1 MTARYQVL
9 QRGGVWDFQTRTTIP
24 PDRSNA
30 AWVEYQEWLTGGNT
44 PLPPDT
50 VGMDD
55 LATAKR
61 KRQDEIDAY
70 ARAIYVDTPEPDS
83 IVAVVQM
90 LRQRQQ
96 EALREAGQMTL
107 I

>member
-1 MTARYQVL
+1 MTAWDLIERYQAEHYAL
-9 QRGGVWDFQTRTTIP
+9 PEPGM
-24 PDRSNA
+24 
-30 AWVEYQEWLTGGNT
+30 EY
-44 PLPPDT
+44 
-50 VGMDD
+50 
-55 LATAKR
+55 
-61 KRQDEIDAY
+61 DEIDAY
-70 ARAIYVDTPEPDS
+70 ARALHVNTPEPDS

>member
-1 MTARYQVL
+1 VTAWDLIERYTDSGFAL
-9 QRGGVWDFQTRTTIP
+9 PEPGM
-24 PDRSNA
+24 
-30 AWVEYQEWLTGGNT
+30 EY
-44 PLPPDT
+44 
-50 VGMDD
+50 
-55 LATAKR
+55 
-61 KRQDEIDAY
+61 DEIDAY
-70 ARAIYVDTPEPDS
+70 ARALHVDTPEPDS

>member
-1 MTARYQVL
+1 MNEEPIQLVPRNTLYLKKDRNHPTTQETTTSEGQVQSFRRYQK
-9 QRGGVWDFQTRTTIP
+9 
-24 PDRSNA
+24 
-30 AWVEYQEWLTGGNT
+30 EY
-44 PLPPDT
+44 
-50 VGMDD
+50 
-55 LATAKR
+55 
-61 KRQDEIDAY
+61 DEIDAY
-70 ARAIYVDTPEPDS
+70 ARALHVNTPEPDS